1 MNILYIEHYAS
12 PDDWGMEH
20 RPFRFA
26 RRWIAM
32 GHRVLIIAASFTHLR
47 SRNPE
52 VDGPFCRMEWEGV
65 PFLFVRTPRYEGN
78 GRKRCGNILAFL
90 YGIDRFYEK
99 MTGSFSPDV
108 ILVGSTYLLDF
119 YPARRIA
126 RRCHSGLIYELH
138 DLWPM
143 SVCQL
148 GGYSPRHP
156 GIRLLQKAENDT
168 LRSCDAVCSMLPGVL
183 PHLQAHGFSGERFF
197 YIPNSVE
204 IPEEKVRPGA
214 YRDTLL
220 SLRRDGFFLVGYTGA
235 MGVANAVWVLIKA
248 ARLLRDKPVRFLL
261 IGKGSE
267 LESLKQLA
275 RTLQVQDQVLFL
287 PPVSHEEI
295 RGLLPLFDGMY
306 IGLQKKPLFRYGI
319 SPNKLMDYMAAGKP
333 VVLSVATEE
342 NPVEKSGCGLT
353 VEPEN
358 PREAAVAIETLRQ
371 MTEGQRLEMGRKGQ
385 TYIRQHHSE
394 EKLAGE
400 YLRCMQEVCEKKRR
414 TG

>member
-99 MTGSFSPDV
+99 MTGSLSPDV

-143 SVCQL
+143 RV
-148 GGYSPRHP
+148 
-156 GIRLLQKAENDT
+156 
-168 LRSCDAVCSMLPGVL
+168 
-183 PHLQAHGFSGERFF
+183 
-197 YIPNSVE
+197 
-204 IPEEKVRPGA
+204 
-214 YRDTLL
+214 
-220 SLRRDGFFLVGYTGA
+220 
-235 MGVANAVWVLIKA
+235 
-248 ARLLRDKPVRFLL
+248 
-261 IGKGSE
+261 
-267 LESLKQLA
+267 
-275 RTLQVQDQVLFL
+275 
-287 PPVSHEEI
+287 
-295 RGLLPLFDGMY
+295 
-306 IGLQKKPLFRYGI
+306 
-319 SPNKLMDYMAAGKP
+319 
-333 VVLSVATEE
+333 
-342 NPVEKSGCGLT
+342 
-353 VEPEN
+353 
-358 PREAAVAIETLRQ
+358 
-371 MTEGQRLEMGRKGQ
+371 
-385 TYIRQHHSE
+385 
-394 EKLAGE
+394 
-400 YLRCMQEVCEKKRR
+400 
-414 TG
+414 